1 MPLFEPN
8 NIPRLWTRW
17 FAKADRKI
25 KGLKS
30 GLYENG
36 SGTLLRNSNV
46 GRIRTILEGKAPH
59 AKDLDFPRNDR
70 ESCLLKY

>member
-1 MPLFEPN
+1 MPLIEPN

-30 GLYENG
+30 RLYENG
-36 SGTLLRNSNV
+36 CDIIAELKR
-46 GRIRTILEGKAPH
+46 RTNTNYPEDKAPH
-59 AKDLDFPRNDR
+59 GKELDFPRDDR
-70 ESCLLKY
+70 EFCLLKY